1 MTHYTLTGIDPGL
14 VHNGVV
20 ALHIDTDKRT
30 LAVRHTIVDGQLT
43 TDLEPW
49 PEATAQEVW
58 VEWSALLREFG
69 MTDWLGYTFIEQ
81 YRDRGTAFVQHGP
94 MRRLETLLKQRMPE
108 AKLVDNTGVKRVI
121 KPGLMKLLGL
131 WNFPTTN
138 HRDLQAAARIMLYG
152 AVKNDQLNRVLYQVV
167 TEIKDGT
174 TWERL

>member
-1 MTHYTLTGIDPGL
+1 MTHYTISGIDPGL

-20 ALHIDTDKRT
+20 ALHIDTGART
-30 LAVRHTIVDGQLT
+30 LAVRHEIVDGQLT
-43 TDLEPW
+43 EDLDPD
-49 PEATAQEVW
+49 PDQTALAVW
-58 VEWSALLREFG
+58 GAWSRLIRQFG

-94 MRRLETLLKQRMPE
+94 MRRLEVLLKQQLPD
-108 AKLVDNTGVKRVI
+108 ATLVDNTGVKKIVTS
-121 KPGLMKLLGL
+121 GLMKLLGV